1 MPHQED
7 VHYQASLLGNAPSP
21 FSSTIFKVGAA
32 LLGGAGL
39 ALLSVGSTSTPF
51 QSAGE
56 AKFTNLV
63 SGPASL
69 RQGSFASVARQLP
82 GQSPLKELAIAA
94 VDASKHC
101 GRDVSMRAMT
111 PQTPQLQAAYANLDR
126 KGKAQLSQL
135 NVMVQAK
142 AKAKASQSGGAAAY
156 GDLPGVLPPLNWF
169 DPLGFATDVDEG
181 KLLFYREAELK
192 HGRVCMLATLGFLVG
207 ERYHP
212 WFGGDIDVPSVFTFG
227 PGQVTNLNAFWP
239 VLVAAMGAIEARTGN
254 RGGSWSKELPSDLE
268 VGDLGYDPLGIEPED
283 PEEFRDMQNRE
294 LLHGRLA
301 MISFLGMVAEELV
314 TKEKL
319 SGLPF

>member
-1 MPHQED
+1 
-7 VHYQASLLGNAPSP
+7 
-21 FSSTIFKVGAA
+21 
-32 LLGGAGL
+32 
-39 ALLSVGSTSTPF
+39 VGSTSVPF
-51 QSAGE
+51 QSAS
-56 AKFTNLV
+56 ATNLV
-63 SGPASL
+63 SGPMSL
-69 RQGSFASVARQLP
+69 RQSSFASIARQLP

-101 GRDVSMRAMT
+101 GRDVSMGA
-111 PQTPQLQAAYANLDR
+111 TPQLKAAFANLDR
-126 KGKAQLSQL
+126 TGRDQLSQL

-142 AKAKASQSGGAAAY
+142 TKAAKASKASGADAY

-169 DPLGFATDVDEG
+169 DPAGFAADVDEG

-227 PGQVTNLNAFWP
+227 PGAQTNLNAFWP
-239 VLVAAMGAIEARTGN
+239 VLVVAMGAIEARTGN
-254 RGGSWSKELPSDLE
+254 RGGSWSKELPAGLE

-301 MISFLGMVAEELV
+301 MIGFLGMVAEELV

>member
-1 MPHQED
+1 VYPFSMSHQED
-7 VHYQASLLGNAPSP
+7 VHYQAVGNAPSP

-39 ALLSVGSTSTPF
+39 ALLTVGSPSTP
-51 QSAGE
+51 S

-69 RQGSFASVARQLP
+69 RQGSFASIAQQLP

-94 VDASKHC
+94 VDASKSC
-101 GRDVSMRAMT
+101 GRDVSMRA
-111 PQTPQLQAAYANLDR
+111 TPQLKSAFANLDM
-126 KGKAQLSQL
+126 KGKAQLSEL
-135 NVMVQAK
+135 KLMVQAK
-142 AKAKASQSGGAAAY
+142 AKAKAASGVGGEAAF
-156 GDLPGVLPPLNWF
+156 GDLPGVLPPLGYF
-169 DPLGFATDVDEG
+169 DPAGFAADVDEG

-227 PGQVTNLNAFWP
+227 PGKITNLNAFWP
-239 VLVAAMGAIEARTGN
+239 VLVVAMGAIEARTGQ
-254 RGGSWSKELPSDLE
+254 RGGSWSKELPGDLA

-283 PEEFRDMQNRE
+283 PDEFRDMQNRE